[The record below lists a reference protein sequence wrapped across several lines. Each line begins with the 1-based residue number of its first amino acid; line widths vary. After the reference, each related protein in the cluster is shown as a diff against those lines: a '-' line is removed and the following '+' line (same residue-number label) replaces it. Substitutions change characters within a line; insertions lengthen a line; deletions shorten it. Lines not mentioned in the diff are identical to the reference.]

1 MTSMNPATN
10 PATNPDT
17 NPDTNPAAVTWGRT
31 VVDGGWQGH
40 GGRLYE
46 PRPRTITDVLLGV
59 ARWADR
65 TFLVQN
71 DERISFGHLA
81 GALPVA
87 TEVLRDRGVGPGDR
101 VMLLAYNSPAWVLS
115 LWATWLLGAVPVL
128 GNRWWSDGELGD
140 AIELT
145 EPTLVI
151 SDRTVPAGLTAR
163 GTSWLT
169 PTAVAEAFSAPPRDL
184 VIDRIEHDDGDE
196 HTEDRPALVLFTS
209 GSSGRPKAVVLPHR
223 SLIANQHNVLLRAG
237 RLPDDLPT
245 NGAQSV
251 GLAAVPLFHIGGVSS
266 VVTNVITGG
275 RLVFLSGRF
284 DPGEVLRLIAR
295 EGVTSWGAVPTM
307 VRRVLDHPDFERV
320 DLSSLRSFSMGGAVV
335 PDELLERVRVALPGV
350 TRSLTNTW
358 GLSESGGYL
367 TVATGRELEDRPGT
381 VGRPYP
387 VVELRIVDPDP
398 GGSGEVLVRSPTV
411 MSGYLHGDDGTVDGD
426 GWLHTGD
433 LGRLDDEGYLY
444 ITGRSKD
451 VVIRGGENIACPHVE
466 AVLQGFPGVLEVAVF
481 GLPHPDL
488 GEELVATVVVRPG
501 ARVDLSALA
510 KFAAGSLAYFSIP
523 TRWHLQDDP
532 LPTLATGKVDK
543 RALARMFELG
553 GPERP

>member
-1 MTSMNPATN
+1 MTDQMKHLRPT
-10 PATNPDT
+10 P
-17 NPDTNPAAVTWGRT
+17 TWGRT

-46 PRPRTITDVLLGV
+46 PRPRSVTDVLLGV
-59 ARWADR
+59 PRWAER
-65 TFLVQN
+65 TFLVQD
-71 DERISFGHLA
+71 DERISFGQLA

-87 TEVLRDRGVGPGDR
+87 ADLLRNHGVAPGDR
-101 VMLLAYNSPAWVLS
+101 VMVVAYNSPAWVLS

-128 GNRWWSDGELGD
+128 GNRWWSDAELGD

-145 EPTLVI
+145 KPALVI
-151 SDRTVPAGLTAR
+151 SDRTSVDEPTQTGPEWVTPAVIA
-163 GTSWLT
+163 
-169 PTAVAEAFSAPPRDL
+169 AAFSAPARDL
-184 VIDRIEHDDGDE
+184 VLDSN
-196 HTEDRPALVLFTS
+196 EDAEDAEDAEDQPALVLFTS
-209 GSSGRPKAVVLPHR
+209 GSSGRPKAVLLPHR

-251 GLAAVPLFHIGGVSS
+251 GLAAAPLFHIGGVSS

-284 DPGEVLRLIAR
+284 DPSEVLRLIER

-307 VRRVLDHPDFERV
+307 VRRVLDHPDFGTV

-335 PDELLERVRVALPGV
+335 PEELLERVRVALPGV

-387 VVELRIVDPDP
+387 VVELRIADPDP

-411 MSGYLHGDDGTVDGD
+411 MTGYLHGDDGTVDGD

-433 LGRLDDEGYLY
+433 LGRLDEEGYLY

-451 VVIRGGENIACPHVE
+451 VVIRGGENIACPYVE

-488 GEELVATVVVRPG
+488 GEELVATVVVRPA
-501 ARVDLSALA
+501 ARVDPSELA
-510 KFAAGSLAYFSIP
+510 VFAAGSLAYFQIP
-523 TRWHLQDDP
+523 TRWHLQDEP

-543 RALARMFELG
+543 RALAATFS
-553 GPERP
+553 PK